1 MGESKLMM
9 NTKGNVIQAYY
20 SIKTVK
26 VRINSEERA
35 DVPSFYDKLEIKIDR
50 PTDKLNLNTFLDGLK
65 TMLVTCY
72 EEELNKLKLNEL
84 ITIDLSLL
92 FFNESVIG
100 SLMNLIISAFT
111 DCLFDRLQIDPSK
124 GRALLAFTIK
134 GFYIKEKDGM
144 LWLFDPNKTE
154 LTHGQDILDSCLYSC
169 IVDIQTGKIKLI
181 KDSGCSIS
189 FGDTINLTDLI
200 KNSNFTN
207 SFKEMNEFYSNRNK
221 RSFTLFN

>member
-1 MGESKLMM
+1 MRGHTARRTWTSSK
-9 NTKGNVIQAYY
+9 TKQRFPI
-20 SIKTVK
+20 
-26 VRINSEERA
+26 
-35 DVPSFYDKLEIKIDR
+35 
-50 PTDKLNLNTFLDGLK
+50 TFLDGLK